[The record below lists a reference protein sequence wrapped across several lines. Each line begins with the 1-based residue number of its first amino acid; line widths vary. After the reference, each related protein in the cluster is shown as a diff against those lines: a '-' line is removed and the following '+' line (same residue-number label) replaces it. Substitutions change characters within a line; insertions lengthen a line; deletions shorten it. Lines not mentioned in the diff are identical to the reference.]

1 MPDFFC
7 GGSALADLCAGQ
19 IYNAAGGDS
28 AVGAA
33 VQYGL
38 PKIHRIHHAVSGGT
52 GFQHCLLK
60 THGLDG
66 TVPKMGMDDIGPFKR
81 GFFQFA
87 GVEVAV
93 VKNRV
98 LEIGAD
104 DPAYGECTVLEP
116 GARKISA
123 VRQAEES
130 YVLKT
135 RPPKEIRG
143 KAALGRTVEKPLIDD
158 FSGTTERK
166 IPDFKLIRFTADLG
180 VRLGQQGFLRLKFCD
195 RLRYGLNFFRSPA
208 ICLLLQFGKKCL
220 CRFFRASLQDIV
232 ERPDVPGPVD
242 AVKTLWIKLF
252 Q

>member
-1 MPDFFC
+1 MPSENSRIGWNSPENGYGRYWPIQKRFLPVC
-7 GGSALADLCAGQ
+7 RSGS
-19 IYNAAGGDS
+19 
-28 AVGAA
+28 
-33 VQYGL
+33 
-38 PKIHRIHHAVSGGT
+38 
-52 GFQHCLLK
+52 HC
-60 THGLDG
+60 
-66 TVPKMGMDDIGPFKR
+66 R
-81 GFFQFA
+81 
-87 GVEVAV
+87 
-93 VKNRV
+93 KNRI

-116 GARKISA
+116 GARKTSA

-232 ERPDVPGPVD
+232 ERPDVPGSVD
-242 AVKTLWIKLF
+242 AVETLWIKLF